1 MGDVNGKSNCN
12 DAQTISV
19 SSCNNNFS
27 ILYYS
32 GGNKCYYYYYTLIKV
47 KNKKQTSN
55 EL

>member
-32 GGNKCYYYYYTLIKV
+32 GGNKMLLLLYI
-47 KNKKQTSN
+47 NKSEK
-55 EL
+55 